1 MKYTVGDE
9 STRVNSLVRK
19 ELIINR
25 LQSIEELREVFLEE
39 NNFDAA
45 NTLKNW
51 YEEDWTEL
59 GQIEEALEYVEKVDG
74 SVTDTMMGKVQ
85 NIVKEIQ

>member
-59 GQIEEALEYVEKVDG
+59 GQIEEALEYVEQVDG
-74 SVTDTMMGKVQ
+74 SVTDAMMKKVQ